1 MIDKILKLS
10 LKDKLVD
17 LFLILALICGL
28 MFIIYFFI
36 KKLNV
41 EKISNDGIV
50 FKNKNSE
57 SKFSE
62 TIKNENNYNTNKKS
76 ILAHRIFKFLQSTK
90 MEGYFNDFNYQFHS
104 FFKCYFDIIYSELL
118 EFFKS
123 IELNDGEGL
132 YEISEIYVN
141 AMNKVNDRCKIN
153 NISNDILI
161 NSNYKKVIVDE
172 ISDIIQDESYMDWY
186 SKAISILDIIHL
198 ECKIML
204 NLNRGEF

>member
-1 MIDKILKLS
+1 METILNLS
-10 LKDKLVD
+10 LKDKIINII
-17 LFLILALICGL
+17 LILILFSCL
-28 MFIIYFFI
+28 CFIISFFVKKMNI
-36 KKLNV
+36 KK
-41 EKISNDGIV
+41 ISKDGIV

-90 MEGYFNDFNYQFHS
+90 MEGYFNDFDYQFHS

-118 EFFKS
+118 EFFKL

>member
-1 MIDKILKLS
+1 METILNLS
-10 LKDKLVD
+10 LKDKIINII
-17 LFLILALICGL
+17 LILILFSCL
-28 MFIIYFFI
+28 CFIILFFVKKMNI
-36 KKLNV
+36 KK
-41 EKISNDGIV
+41 ISKDGIV

-118 EFFKS
+118 EFFKL